1 MATFG
6 EFSVAYL
13 GMVASQLGLNV
24 TGQNISNINTP
35 GYTRQQLDQYSFVAN
50 GSGLY
55 RPTSPAAVGQGALVS
70 GVSQLRDPY
79 LDIRFRKEM
88 SGVASA
94 DATLGG
100 LEQILSVI
108 DDVEK
113 AGGVTPALQALR
125 DAFANLSSD
134 KVNEKEF
141 DTLVRSAAQELCQIL
156 NLNASKLEEAY
167 DNVMSSY
174 KEDIKGV
181 NQTLQ
186 QIQELTEKIRVADI
200 NGDQALELRDS
211 RNQLIDE
218 LSQYMKIDVTYGT
231 EQIAPGFEVEK
242 ITIRMVNNDTGKP
255 DKTLIDGISRAE
267 ITLDDNLTANPG
279 LLLGVGELFDTKGNQ
294 TSNTNS
300 SYKVSGLTFGENA
313 QNGPST
319 IKISY
324 IDENGVSQTATVNF
338 TLSVPADSTDETQVT
353 QAKADT
359 LNSILDGLKNA
370 TLAGGHTAD
379 LTGIFDVTATS
390 SGLTFKSN
398 KTGDA
403 AATIT
408 GIDTTGSNI
417 SFGSA
422 QKTDAVKSNQGVI
435 KEGMGFGALESTRQ
449 ILTGAGEFSDNG
461 TVTGTRGI
469 PYYMKSLDMLANKLA
484 TTLNSINTVD
494 KDGNKLQSIDAATG
508 LPIDNPKAGNL
519 FVAEIGNG
527 VQNENATIT
536 AANIAISNAWASGD
550 VQVVAAINT
559 DPNASTQNDNLSRF
573 INAFTEQYSYNPL
586 EISRQDGTTYQ
597 SGEIQQTVGAN
608 QAAEVEIT
616 YLDGMNQK
624 HTVTVEFVTGNNATD
639 TRDAMYAA
647 IEAAIADQNNP
658 LHTAGLEV
666 NATNTGLSTV
676 GNGDNLGG
684 LVLNMEI
691 LDPNTGESMTGLNFT
706 EPSGG
711 YVDANNNAINN
722 GNIYTGSFEGC
733 YANTEAILGTAYST
747 TSTVYET
754 YATSADTLNNS
765 RDGVMGVDLNEEGIN
780 LMTYQRAFAAAC
792 RLMTTLDEAMNTVI
806 NGMGVVGR

>member
-13 GMVASQLGLNV
+13 GMVAGQLGLNV

-125 DAFANLSSD
+125 DAFADLSSD

-242 ITIRMVNNDTGKP
+242 ITIKMVNNDTGKP
-255 DKTLIDGISRAE
+255 DKTLIDGISRATVSLE
-267 ITLDDNLTANPG
+267 ETIDGEPNDQ
-279 LLLGVGELFDTKGNQ
+279 LLLSIGELYDTKGNR

-300 SYKVSGLTFGENA
+300 SYKVSGLTFEDGALSGQQSITISYTLGNRTVDVPITFEVVAPGLDATDQDIANAKAATLTNLENA
-313 QNGPST
+313 L
-319 IKISY
+319 
-324 IDENGVSQTATVNF
+324 ETA
-338 TLSVPADSTDETQVT
+338 LGAD
-353 QAKADT
+353 
-359 LNSILDGLKNA
+359 
-370 TLAGGHTAD
+370 
-379 LTGIFDVTATS
+379 FDIESTS
-390 SGLTFKSN
+390 SGITFTSDD
-398 KTGDA
+398 TGAD

-408 GIDTTGSNI
+408 SINTAGSGI
-417 SFGSA
+417 SFSSA

-435 KEGMGFGALESTRQ
+435 EEGMGFGALESTRQ

-484 TTLNSINTVD
+484 TTLNSINTVGP
-494 KDGNKLQSIDAATG
+494 DGSALNSG
-508 LPIDNPKAGNL
+508 KAGNL

-559 DPNASTQNDNLSRF
+559 DPNATTQNDNLSRF

-597 SGEIQQTVGAN
+597 SGEIHQRTPFVAGVD
-608 QAAEVEIT
+608 AAVKIT
-616 YLDGMNQK
+616 YLDGMNQE
-624 HTVTVEFVTGNNATD
+624 HTVMVEFQTNTDASVTRNN
-639 TRDAMYAA
+639 MYQ
-647 IEAAIADQNNP
+647 AIADAIADGNNP
-658 LHTAGLEV
+658 LSTAGLRV
-666 NATNTGLSTV
+666 NATRTGLSTV

-684 LVLNMEI
+684 LVLNME
-691 LDPNTGESMTGLNFT
+691 LVDPTTKESIEGLGFT
-706 EPSGG
+706 APQDT

>member
-242 ITIRMVNNDTGKP
+242 ITIKMVNNDTGKP
-255 DKTLIDGISRAE
+255 DKTLIDGISRATVSLE
-267 ITLDDNLTANPG
+267 ETIDGEPNDQ
-279 LLLGVGELFDTKGNQ
+279 LLLSIGELYDTKGNR

-300 SYKVSGLTFGENA
+300 SYKVSGLTFEDGALSGQQSITISYTLGNRTVDVPITFEVVAPGLDATDQDIANAKAATLTNLENA
-313 QNGPST
+313 L
-319 IKISY
+319 
-324 IDENGVSQTATVNF
+324 ETA
-338 TLSVPADSTDETQVT
+338 LGAD
-353 QAKADT
+353 
-359 LNSILDGLKNA
+359 
-370 TLAGGHTAD
+370 
-379 LTGIFDVTATS
+379 FDIESTS
-390 SGLTFKSN
+390 SGITFTSDD
-398 KTGDA
+398 TGAD

-408 GIDTTGSNI
+408 SINTAGSGI
-417 SFGSA
+417 SFSSA

-435 KEGMGFGALESTRQ
+435 EEGMGFGALESTRQ

-597 SGEIQQTVGAN
+597 ATNLHQNATDIPAGENLGIK
-608 QAAEVEIT
+608 IT
-616 YLDGMNQK
+616 YLDGMNQE
-624 HTVTVEFVTGNNATD
+624 HTVIVPFMTTGDAGNTQTAIYQAIQNAID
-639 TRDAMYAA
+639 DP
-647 IEAAIADQNNP
+647 QNP
-658 LHTAGLEV
+658 LSEAGL
-666 NATNTGLSTV
+666 AIKQDA
-676 GNGDNLGG
+676 NGSYLGIETDSNGTNLGG
-684 LVLNMEI
+684 LVLNMEFV
-691 LDPNTGESMTGLNFT
+691 DP
-706 EPSGG
+706 
-711 YVDANNNAINN
+711 ANNNAPIDSTDLSFQQGEYTTADGTVINN